1 MASSVAQHPPSS
13 SPHRLYLLGSF
24 ELRCAGEPVQL
35 PMSAQ
40 RALVFV
46 ALHGRPVRR
55 SLVAGTL
62 WMDTKEAL
70 AGASLRSALWRLRH
84 PGHPLI
90 EASPTHLRLAA
101 DLWVD
106 YRDAVEQAQGLCA
119 GACPRDQVAD
129 GPLLES
135 LSCDLLPDWWDE
147 WVLLERERYRQLRLH
162 ALEALCASLAAE
174 GRFAHA
180 VAAGL
185 AAVACEP
192 LRESAHRL
200 LVQVHLQEGN
210 RAEALHQ
217 YGICRQLL
225 RDELGLQ
232 PSSSLERLV
241 RPLLTDQVRSSRR
254 LEAGLRA

>member
-1 MASSVAQHPPSS
+1 MASSVPRHPPS
-13 SPHRLYLLGSF
+13 PWRHRLSLLGSF
-24 ELRCAGEPVQL
+24 ELRCGGEPVRL

-46 ALHGRPVRR
+46 ALHDRPVRR

-62 WMDTKEAL
+62 WMDSKEAL

-90 EASPTHLRLAA
+90 EATPSHLRLAS
-101 DLWVD
+101 DLRVD

-119 GACPRDQVAD
+119 GAWPRGRVAD
-129 GPLLES
+129 NPLLEW
-135 LSCDLLPDWWDE
+135 LSTDLLPDWWDE

-162 ALEALCASLAAE
+162 ALEALCATLAAQ
-174 GRFAHA
+174 GRFAQA

-217 YGICRQLL
+217 YAICRRLL
-225 RDELGLQ
+225 RDELGLA
-232 PSSSLERLV
+232 PSPSLERLV
-241 RPLLTDQVRSSRR
+241 RPLLTAQVRAGRR
-254 LEAGLRA
+254 LEAGLTA